1 MMAGRGTDR
10 RAGKARGAAQSLV
23 AFALAL
29 ALSLIAFPT
38 AQAQQKV
45 APVPPRSEPATP
57 APLDAPPPYERQLLR
72 LSEILGALAWLTEL
86 CGETDGGAWR
96 VCMSA
101 LLEVE
106 GATQARRERLAGA
119 YNRGFRGY
127 GALHRRCTPNAE
139 LIIARFLEEGSRIA
153 RDVATRYSG

>member
-1 MMAGRGTDR
+1 MMAGPGADQ
-10 RAGKARGAAQSLV
+10 RARKTRGAAQSL
-23 AFALAL
+23 ALTLAL
-29 ALSLIAFPT
+29 AVSLIASPG

-57 APLDAPPPYERQLLR
+57 TPLDAPPPYERQLLR

-96 VCMSA
+96 ARMSA
-101 LLEVE
+101 LLEAE
-106 GATQARRERLAGA
+106 GATRARRERLAGA
-119 YNRGFRGY
+119 YNSGFRGY